1 MVSLPFIFKKQDISN
16 FSNDDK
22 DVGMGKPKMP
32 MEQAR
37 INPEELLG
45 LNLSNKSKTQE
56 PVGRVSVTPIEF
68 DMPIQNQE
76 RRATL
81 NQNQQ
86 MDIDDD
92 DTGLDSIESL
102 VLFDRSRSIKP
113 LTLKDFT
120 FIQKLGNGSFGNV
133 SLPDQFRYTL
143 YVIRKQACSTR

>member
-1 MVSLPFIFKKQDISN
+1 
-16 FSNDDK
+16 
-22 DVGMGKPKMP
+22 
-32 MEQAR
+32 
-37 INPEELLG
+37 
-45 LNLSNKSKTQE
+45 
-56 PVGRVSVTPIEF
+56 
-68 DMPIQNQE
+68 MPIQNQE

-120 FIQKLGNGSFGNV
+120 FI
-133 SLPDQFRYTL
+133 
-143 YVIRKQACSTR
+143 

>member
-1 MVSLPFIFKKQDISN
+1 M
-16 FSNDDK
+16 
-22 DVGMGKPKMP
+22 
-32 MEQAR
+32 
-37 INPEELLG
+37 
-45 LNLSNKSKTQE
+45 
-56 PVGRVSVTPIEF
+56 TPIEF

-120 FIQKLGNGSFGNV
+120 FI
-133 SLPDQFRYTL
+133 
-143 YVIRKQACSTR
+143 

>member
-1 MVSLPFIFKKQDISN
+1 M
-16 FSNDDK
+16 
-22 DVGMGKPKMP
+22 
-32 MEQAR
+32 
-37 INPEELLG
+37 
-45 LNLSNKSKTQE
+45 
-56 PVGRVSVTPIEF
+56 TPIEF

-76 RRATL
+76 RRTTL

-120 FIQKLGNGSFGNV
+120 FI
-133 SLPDQFRYTL
+133 
-143 YVIRKQACSTR
+143 